1 MVDIEA
7 QEYLEYIEK
16 ANAQIQNKLVEVYQL
31 RCLATS
37 ITAPMGQES
46 VQTSGVSDKVGNIT
60 AKIVDLEQKINRMI
74 DTFIDKKQERIEV
87 IEQVEDTLLYTI
99 LHKRYV
105 QGKKLNVI
113 AQEEH
118 YTDVHIS
125 NKHQEA
131 LEEVQRIL
139 DKKEGQGD

>member
-1 MVDIEA
+1 VVDVEA
-7 QEYLEYIEK
+7 QTYLEYIEK

-31 RCLATS
+31 RCLAES
-37 ITAPMGQES
+37 ITAPMGTEP

-105 QGKKLNVI
+105 QGKKINII

-118 YTDVHIS
+118 YTGVHIS

-139 DKKEGQGD
+139 DKKEGQGK

>member
-1 MVDIEA
+1 MEA
-7 QEYLEYIEK
+7 QTYLEYIEK

-31 RCLATS
+31 RCLAES
-37 ITAPMGQES
+37 ITAPMGTEP

-105 QGKKLNVI
+105 QGKKFVTI
-113 AQEEH
+113 AEEEH
-118 YTDVHIS
+118 YSEVHIC

-131 LEEVQRIL
+131 LEAVQQIL
-139 DKKEGQGD
+139 NRG